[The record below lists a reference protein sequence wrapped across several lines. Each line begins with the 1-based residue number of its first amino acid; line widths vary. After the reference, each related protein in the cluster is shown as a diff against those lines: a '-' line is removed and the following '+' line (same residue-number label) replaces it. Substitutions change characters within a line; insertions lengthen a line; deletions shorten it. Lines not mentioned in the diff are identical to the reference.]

1 MRRSMKR
8 AKSIGYFVIYL
19 IGIILLVFLVYPV
32 CVLAD
37 LYVGVRDALDQSDD
51 AEI

>member
-1 MRRSMKR
+1 MAIKL
-8 AKSIGYFVIYL
+8 KSIGYFVIYL
-19 IGIILLVFLVYPV
+19 IGILFLVFLVFPV

-37 LYVGVRDALDQSDD
+37 LYVGVREALDKSDD